1 MARQSSRGPIAAARQ
16 WRGIAVLA
24 CLLAVCPALPTLEP
38 VLAQRFGGRPPRERV
53 RELAPGK
60 FLIAA
65 RNLPDP
71 NFGDSVV
78 LLAQYGEEGAMG
90 LIVNVRTE
98 VPVSSVLGDVKG
110 ASGRSE
116 TVFFGGPVARNGVVA
131 LVRSG
136 SGVTEG
142 RRILDDVH
150 LITTREPLE
159 ALLTSGAGGDELRV
173 YVGYAGWGAGQLEDE
188 TLRGSWHV
196 VSADAD
202 LVFDAE
208 PASLWRRQI
217 NRTERSMMV
226 RSGAPGERA
235 QPAQSSAS
243 GWSARG
249 LRPTPNHDAR
259 VGASCDNRTRPRLP
273 VRLTRGPLMT
283 RDACSSGRVGA

>member
-1 MARQSSRGPIAAARQ
+1 MAKPSSRSPGAAARR
-16 WRGIAVLA
+16 WRGVALLA
-24 CLLAVCPALPTLEP
+24 ALLAVCPALLTFES
-38 VLAQRFGGRPPRERV
+38 VLAQRLGERPLRQRV
-53 RELAPGK
+53 RDLAAGK

-90 LIVNVRTE
+90 LIVNIRTD
-98 VPVSSVLGDVKG
+98 VPVSNVLGDVKG

-116 TVFFGGPVARNGVVA
+116 TVFFGGPVARTGVVA
-131 LVRSG
+131 LVRSR
-136 SGVTEG
+136 SAVAES

-150 LITTREPLE
+150 LVTSREPLE
-159 ALLTSGAGGDELRV
+159 AILASGAGGDELRV

-217 NRTERSMMV
+217 DRTERSMMV
-226 RSGAPGERA
+226 RSVARRPRATSSVDDQRLIRARA
-235 QPAQSSAS
+235 QAHLEPRRQ
-243 GWSARG
+243 GRG
-249 LRPTPNHDAR
+249 EL
-259 VGASCDNRTRPRLP
+259 
-273 VRLTRGPLMT
+273 
-283 RDACSSGRVGA
+283 

>member
-1 MARQSSRGPIAAARQ
+1 MARPSSRSPMAAARRR
-16 WRGIAVLA
+16 RGIALLA
-24 CLLAVCPALPTLEP
+24 GLLAVCPALPTFEST
-38 VLAQRFGGRPPRERV
+38 LAQRLGGRPLRERV
-53 RELAPGK
+53 RDLAPGR

-90 LIVNVRTE
+90 LIVNIRTE
-98 VPVSSVLGDVKG
+98 VPVSSVLGDLKG
-110 ASGRSE
+110 ASGQSE
-116 TVFFGGPVARNGVVA
+116 RVFFGGPVARTGVVA
-131 LVRSG
+131 LVRSR
-136 SGVTEG
+136 SEVAESQ
-142 RRILDDVH
+142 RILEDVH

-159 ALLTSGAGGDELRV
+159 ALLASGAGGEEIRV

-196 VSADAD
+196 VTADAD

-226 RSGAPGERA
+226 RSLAPRDRTRA
-235 QPAQSSAS
+235 RQSSTS
-243 GWSARG
+243 G
-249 LRPTPNHDAR
+249 
-259 VGASCDNRTRPRLP
+259 
-273 VRLTRGPLMT
+273 
-283 RDACSSGRVGA
+283 